1 MNHKPAASTTKQQR
15 RALAAAILIMTA
27 ISVGV
32 GWLAISALQDSK
44 TVLPLHR
51 PSHQRSVERT
61 KEPALFWFVTGLYV
75 TASLAAGAGALW
87 LARQG
92 SGD

>member
-1 MNHKPAASTTKQQR
+1 MA
-15 RALAAAILIMTA
+15 A

-32 GWLAISALQDSK
+32 GWFAISALRNSK
-44 TVLPLHR
+44 TVLPLHQ

-61 KEPALFWFVTGLYV
+61 KEPALFWFVTGLYA
-75 TASLAAGAGALW
+75 TASLAAGASALW